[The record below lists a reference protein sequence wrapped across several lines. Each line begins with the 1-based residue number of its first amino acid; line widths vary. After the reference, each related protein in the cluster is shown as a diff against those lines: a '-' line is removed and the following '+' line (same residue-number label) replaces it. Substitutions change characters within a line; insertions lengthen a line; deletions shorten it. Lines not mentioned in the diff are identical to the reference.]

1 MLSRDNNDFRPD
13 PMPARGLFVWGLER
27 VVQPEELNG
36 RQLRTE
42 TSGLPDKSDKLTSY
56 AIGIDI
62 GAKYDR
68 TAVAVIELRYRG
80 DEGHFLVRYLKR
92 LRRGILFGDVA
103 TQVKRLVEEL
113 RKEGT
118 KDGGRVDLTILTD
131 ATGVGAPV
139 AEMIAKALPLEDVRT
154 VFITGGYKARFE
166 GSDVYLP
173 KGLLVSNLVALFE
186 SNRIYLSKHSK
197 ELSALIDEL
206 ANFEVKVSAE
216 TGNESYNAKTGR
228 YDDLVTALGLASW
241 WGGV

>member
-1 MLSRDNNDFRPD
+1 
-13 PMPARGLFVWGLER
+13 LER

-42 TSGLPDKSDKLTSY
+42 TEGPPDKSDKLTSY
-56 AIGIDI
+56 AIGLDI
-62 GAKYDR
+62 GARHDR
-68 TAVAVIELRYRG
+68 TALAVLELRYRG

-92 LRRGILFGDVA
+92 LRLGILFRDVA

-131 ATGVGAPV
+131 ATGGGAPV
-139 AEMIAKALPLEDVRT
+139 AEMITKALPSEDVRT
-154 VFITGGYKARFE
+154 VFITGGNTARFA
-166 GSDVYLP
+166 GSDIFLS

-186 SNRIYLSKHSK
+186 SNRIYLSKDSK
-197 ELSALIDEL
+197 ALGALVDEL
-206 ANFEVKVSAE
+206 ANFEIKVSEE
-216 TGNESYNAKTGR
+216 TGNESYSAKTGR

-241 WGGV
+241 WGEYSRPVLLW